1 MFDQLKFIIEQL
13 AQRGK
18 QISFQ
23 QNKHIVLEA
32 GVKRMEISAYNQ
44 HWYLKR
50 LDGIPTGTT
59 ITSDT
64 NVIVV
69 STGMN
74 PESMHEFSGQIIIE
88 LPADQAEPTFF
99 EFIQILTK

>member
-32 GVKRMEISAYNQ
+32 GVTRMEISAYNQ
-44 HWYLKR
+44 HWYLRR
-50 LDGIPTGTT
+50 LDGIPIGTT

-64 NVIVV
+64 NIIVI
-69 STGMN
+69 SNGMN
-74 PESMHEFSGQIIIE
+74 PESLHEFSGQIIIE
-88 LPADQAEPTFF
+88 LPAEQIEPTFLD
-99 EFIQILTK
+99 FIQILTK